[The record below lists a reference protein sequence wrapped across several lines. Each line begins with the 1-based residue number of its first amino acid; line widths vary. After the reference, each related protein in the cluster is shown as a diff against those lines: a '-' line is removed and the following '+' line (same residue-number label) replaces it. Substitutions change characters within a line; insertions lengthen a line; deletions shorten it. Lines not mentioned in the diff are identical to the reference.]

1 MLSFGERTV
10 APTLS
15 RSSEPSGQHSVLIKV
30 DATLVLCSILC
41 ASPSLR
47 SQYHHSGAL
56 KKHISFTAIMKTRKT
71 SIPTDERLPAWPR
84 PPAQAISCPPQIWA
98 CVEGGEG
105 ADCPTLL

>member
-47 SQYHHSGAL
+47 SQYHRSGGL
-56 KKHISFTAIMKTRKT
+56 KKTHILHRNYENKENQYPHS
-71 SIPTDERLPAWPR
+71 
-84 PPAQAISCPPQIWA
+84 
-98 CVEGGEG
+98 
-105 ADCPTLL
+105 